1 MKFLSELGGLQ
12 MRRFSLKNLKVR
24 TKVILLSVFLL
35 LVTAIVSVFSIY
47 ERVVEN
53 ERKLEEEEKSIRIS
67 YDNNI
72 KSQVQ
77 NVVSLIATIDAKRE
91 KGEYTLEEA
100 KKQAADLVREIRYGE
115 NGYFW
120 IDTYEGD
127 NVVLLGSET
136 EGTNRMEKQDLNDF
150 YFIKALIAAGRQE
163 DGGFTDYWFPK
174 EGETEP
180 LPKRGYTLAYEPYQW
195 IIGTGNYTDYID
207 REIQELKNQGDQA
220 LYSSMASFGIIL
232 GAAILLSVAITIY
245 FSRTLNRD
253 FAVLSQFF
261 NTLAEGNFK
270 ISLPRG
276 YTERK
281 DDFGVLGSEI
291 ETMRESV
298 ARLVGSA
305 KVEADRIITVVEK
318 VNGTMKELNSSIED
332 VAATSQELAAS
343 MEETA
348 ASAEVMTTTSSEIE
362 AASRSIAKKSQEAAL
377 QVVEISKRAKNTKMD
392 VKDSR
397 DRANAVGMEI
407 EERLRRA
414 LEQSKIVEQIGVLTE
429 AIMGITEQTNLLAL
443 NASIEAARAGE
454 SGKGFAVV
462 ANEIRHL
469 ADQSKEAV
477 GRIQEV
483 TTQVTGAVDNL
494 SESAGELLHFVSTDI
509 NSSLQRMLEVA
520 EAYREDAAYVD
531 ELITEYSATSEELL
545 ASIEHIMVSVH
556 EVAQAATEGAMGT
569 GDIAEKIADVTDKS
583 AGVTEQVEVARES
596 SVQLQEEIAGF
607 TV

>member
-1 MKFLSELGGLQ
+1 

>member
-1 MKFLSELGGLQ
+1 MK
-12 MRRFSLKNLKVR
+12 RFGLKNLKVR
-24 TKVILLSVFLL
+24 TKVTLLSVFLL
-35 LVTAIVSVFSIY
+35 LVTATISIFSIY
-47 ERVVEN
+47 EKVVEN
-53 ERKLEEEEKSIRIS
+53 EKKLEDVEKSIRTS

-72 KSQVQ
+72 KNQVQ
-77 NVVSLIATIDAKRE
+77 NAVSLIAAIDTKRE
-91 KGEYTLEEA
+91 KGEYTQEEA
-100 KKQAADLVREIRYGE
+100 KKLAADMVREIRYGE

-163 DGGFTDYWFPK
+163 GGGFTDYWFPK
-174 EGETEP
+174 EGETQP

-207 REIQELKNQGDQA
+207 QEILELKKQGDNA
-220 LYSSMASFGIIL
+220 LYASIISFSIIL
-232 GAAILLSVAITIY
+232 GAAIVISVAITIY
-245 FSRTLNRD
+245 FSRALNKD
-253 FAVLSQFF
+253 FTILSKFF

-270 ISLPRG
+270 ISLPQG
-276 YTERK
+276 YARRR

-291 ETMRESV
+291 EIMKESV
-298 ARLVGSA
+298 ARLIGSA
-305 KVEADRIITVVEK
+305 KVEADKIIIVVEK

-348 ASAEVMTTTSSEIE
+348 ASAEVMTTTSNEIE

-377 QVVEISKRAKNTKMD
+377 QVVEISKRAKNTKRD
-392 VKDSR
+392 VQDSR
-397 DRANAVGMEI
+397 GRANAVGMEI

-483 TTQVTGAVDNL
+483 TMQVTGAVDNL

-531 ELITEYSATSEELL
+531 ELVTEYSATSEELL

-583 AGVTEQVEVARES
+583 AGVTEQVEIARES
-596 SVQLQEEIAGF
+596 SVQLQEEIASF
-607 TV
+607 TI